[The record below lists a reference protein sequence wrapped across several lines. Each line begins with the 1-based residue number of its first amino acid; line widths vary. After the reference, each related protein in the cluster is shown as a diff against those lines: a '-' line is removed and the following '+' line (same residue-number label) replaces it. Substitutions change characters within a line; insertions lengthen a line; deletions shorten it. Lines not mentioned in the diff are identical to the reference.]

1 MKIVHYLTA
10 MAAVAAALSITAP
23 ARADISFFLTTEEGG
38 TIISP
43 PTSAVEVT
51 VSLTDSTHAVVTF
64 TPPSGNTNVLPP
76 VEINVSG
83 FFQASSTEGL
93 ASTSPCDNISGGV
106 TNCATGGDGAGF
118 FGTMSLETGAS
129 DHPSVV
135 INLLALNGNSW
146 ANEAAVLTPNSK
158 GFEALVDQCS
168 NSIVTQCGGAS
179 AVPGPIVGAGFPGL
193 IAACGGLLALGRR
206 RRRQRIV

>member
-1 MKIVHYLTA
+1 MKIVHYLIAT
-10 MAAVAAALSITAP
+10 AAVATALGIGSQ
-23 ARADISFFLTTEEGG
+23 ARADTSFFLTTEEGG

-43 PTSAVEVT
+43 ATNAVEVT

-64 TPPSGNTNVLPP
+64 TPPSGNTFPP

-93 ASTSPCDNISGGV
+93 ATTSPCDNISGGV

-118 FGTMSLETGAS
+118 FGTMSLETGATNTS
-129 DHPSVV
+129 SVV

-168 NSIVTQCGGAS
+168 PSIGTQCGGS
-179 AVPGPIVGAGFPGL
+179 FAVPGPIVGAGLPGL

-206 RRRQRIV
+206 RRRQLVV